1 MFCCIQYTR
10 AAFPHFSCIIL
21 KMKIKLT
28 RSAFGKRLVDFGYTR
43 HVKNDLMHR
52 AFMNKRRTGETWP
65 AVSIVDD
72 NRIHKRSE
80 PLLFISVPI
89 CDAFTTK
96 WRLPFISIGIDVWHC
111 RRQLL
116 LIIPKSK
123 MEKPITNQRQKVKGK
138 LYRHT
143 TTNAFNECF
152 LTAGRSRKLKRQGN
166 GSGKNYIKKKNTES
180 KEILPSFNRKYQ
192 RKWWEQIAIE
202 KGIHHRSA
210 FKTKIQHEKSTISI
224 VQNNNTPKNVF
235 PLPLK
240 GMSCRDEGQQEM
252 VYNNVCVG
260 LYSDISYTQSR

>member
-123 MEKPITNQRQKVKGK
+123 MEKPITNQRHEVKGK

-166 GSGKNYIKKKNTES
+166 GSGKNYIKKKKHGIQGNLAKFQSQIS
-180 KEILPSFNRKYQ
+180 KKMMGTDCDRERDSSSFRFQDKDPTRKEY
-192 RKWWEQIAIE
+192 
-202 KGIHHRSA
+202 H
-210 FKTKIQHEKSTISI
+210 
-224 VQNNNTPKNVF
+224 
-235 PLPLK
+235 
-240 GMSCRDEGQQEM
+240 
-252 VYNNVCVG
+252 
-260 LYSDISYTQSR
+260 LYR